1 MAQLTIYFDDECRKR
16 IASAARQA
24 GTSMSGWVTEKLT
37 QALKDEWP
45 EGYFQ
50 VLGSLRDTD
59 LARPSRPALRHDS
72 RRRRL

>member
-1 MAQLTIYFDDECRKR
+1 MAQLTIYIDNDCRKR

-24 GTSMSGWVTEKLT
+24 GTSMSRWVTGKLT

-59 LARPSRPALRHDS
+59 LARPPQPVLRHDS